1 MGCTSS
7 KSTLDGAANV
17 TDSGQSEDQEEPQ
30 IAEISDKLGSSV
42 PKHKHRAQ
50 RARRGSVSP
59 SC

>member
-7 KSTLDGAANV
+7 KSTLDRAADG
-17 TDSGQSEDQEEPQ
+17 TDSGPNKDQEEPR
-30 IAEISDKLGSSV
+30 IAETSDLSDSFV

-59 SC
+59 PC